1 MNDLSTLDRA
11 RAAKARA
18 HKVFSKLADVV
29 GVGITTIG
37 SEYGLKVNVSSPPPS
52 STTLPSEVDGVPVRV
67 EVVGKIR
74 KRNPKK
80 PRNQSLV
87 K

>member
-1 MNDLSTLDRA
+1 MADLSKLDRA

-52 STTLPSEVDGVPVRV
+52 STTLPKEVDGVPVRV

-74 KRNPKK
+74 KRDPK
-80 PRNQSLV
+80 
-87 K
+87 

>member
-1 MNDLSTLDRA
+1 MAELSTLDRA

-18 HKVFSKLADVV
+18 HEVFSKLADVV

-37 SEYGLKVNVSSPPPS
+37 SEYGLKVNLSSPPPS
-52 STTLPSEVDGVPVRV
+52 LKDLPTEVDGVPVRV

-74 KRNPKK
+74 KQDPK
-80 PRNQSLV
+80 
-87 K
+87 

>member
-1 MNDLSTLDRA
+1 MAESSGLDKA

-18 HKVFSKLADVV
+18 HEVFSKLADVV

-37 SEYGLKVNVSSPPPS
+37 SEYGLKVNVSSPPPPS
-52 STTLPSEVDGVPVRV
+52 NVLPSEVDGVPVRM

-74 KRNPKK
+74 KRDSK
-80 PRNQSLV
+80 
-87 K
+87 

>member
-1 MNDLSTLDRA
+1 MAESPGLDKA

-18 HKVFSKLADVV
+18 HEVFSKLADVV

-37 SEYGLKVNVSSPPPS
+37 SEYGLKVNVSSPPPPS
-52 STTLPSEVDGVPVRV
+52 SVLPKEVDGVPVRM

-74 KRNPKK
+74 KRDSK
-80 PRNQSLV
+80 
-87 K
+87 

>member
-1 MNDLSTLDRA
+1 MADLSTLDRA

-18 HKVFSKLADVV
+18 HQVFSKFADVV

-52 STTLPSEVDGVPVRV
+52 SDTLPTEVDGVPVRV

-74 KRNPKK
+74 KRDPK
-80 PRNQSLV
+80 
-87 K
+87 

>member
-1 MNDLSTLDRA
+1 MDKA

-18 HKVFSKLADVV
+18 HEVFSKLADVV

-37 SEYGLKVNVSSPPPS
+37 SEYGLKVNVSSPPPPS
-52 STTLPSEVDGVPVRV
+52 NVLPSEVDGVPVRI

-74 KRNPKK
+74 KRDSK
-80 PRNQSLV
+80 
-87 K
+87 

>member
-1 MNDLSTLDRA
+1 MDKA

-37 SEYGLKVNVSSPPPS
+37 SEYGLKVNVSSPPLPS
-52 STTLPSEVDGVPVRV
+52 SVLPSEVDGVPVRM

-74 KRNPKK
+74 KRDSK
-80 PRNQSLV
+80 
-87 K
+87 